1 MSRGAVD
8 TPTHPPIHV
17 NPNIYWGPRSKQPR
31 LEPWNAAT
39 CVRWQLL
46 HKRAKGA
53 RDAEIP
59 RPAFRHRCRQRILF
73 RNSVSLG
80 PIVHPPH
87 PTVHTSSIH
96 PPHLHCTWQAGA
108 LDPSGNLAHWNCP
121 TIIIIHPATGEDSAF
136 VTCRQTANK
145 GKSRRPAK
153 KIPLPFTS
161 DLRTK
166 AIWISVS
173 RPPVF
178 NIYLLGHIYLK
189 FG

>member
-73 RNSVSLG
+73 RNSASLG
-80 PIVHPPH
+80 PIVHPSNALLH
-87 PTVHTSSIH
+87 ALGGGYSTS
-96 PPHLHCTWQAGA
+96 T
-108 LDPSGNLAHWNCP
+108 
-121 TIIIIHPATGEDSAF
+121 F
-136 VTCRQTANK
+136 
-145 GKSRRPAK
+145 SRRRAGDPYEHWSIVFLSGLTK
-153 KIPLPFTS
+153 SFSRHS
-161 DLRTK
+161 DQLDFE
-166 AIWISVS
+166 S
-173 RPPVF
+173 RLSSNTVKPKVITPRYPRRNRARF
-178 NIYLLGHIYLK
+178 I
-189 FG
+189 